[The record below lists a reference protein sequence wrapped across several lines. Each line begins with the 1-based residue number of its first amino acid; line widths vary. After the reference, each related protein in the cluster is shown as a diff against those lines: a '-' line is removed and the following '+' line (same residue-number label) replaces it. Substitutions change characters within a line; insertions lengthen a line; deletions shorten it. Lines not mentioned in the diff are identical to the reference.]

1 MFNSTRNMTE
11 INNFVRIVVLNYNQ
25 PEYTIST
32 VNDLLIQDIKNK
44 EIIVVDNCSSEANYS
59 LLKNGL
65 PENVILIKS
74 DANLG
79 YAKGNNLG
87 CNYDSGSKIDY
98 YFIINNDVIIEDKN
112 LINSLIA
119 SIENN
124 KEMNVAAASPIVDT
138 VSTKIPVD
146 KQIQIRRILP
156 FVEQIIV
163 NSPFLN
169 KIFRKIYSKYIY
181 RDKMPYIGKYTI
193 SDTINGAAF
202 MVVGKVFEKN
212 GFFDDGTFLFHEELI
227 LGKQLSNNSYC
238 CVLDGFT
245 SVKHLQGL
253 STKSFRNSYNI
264 RMEKEKIISELYYF
278 EKYFIVPVVILTLIK
293 YMRII
298 EIYLMSLF
306 KKYMIR

>member
-1 MFNSTRNMTE
+1 MTE

-124 KEMNVAAASPIVDT
+124 KEMNVTSNFKLREHKGANGHCLYCTES
-138 VSTKIPVD
+138 
-146 KQIQIRRILP
+146 
-156 FVEQIIV
+156 
-163 NSPFLN
+163 FLQ
-169 KIFRKIYSKYIY
+169 RKC
-181 RDKMPYIGKYTI
+181 
-193 SDTINGAAF
+193 
-202 MVVGKVFEKN
+202 
-212 GFFDDGTFLFHEELI
+212 FF
-227 LGKQLSNNSYC
+227 
-238 CVLDGFT
+238 
-245 SVKHLQGL
+245 
-253 STKSFRNSYNI
+253 
-264 RMEKEKIISELYYF
+264 
-278 EKYFIVPVVILTLIK
+278 
-293 YMRII
+293 
-298 EIYLMSLF
+298 
-306 KKYMIR
+306 